1 MNNLLELVVHRVWND
16 GEGVRLFDLR
26 LINQDTLPL
35 FTAGANIGVH
45 INDDLVRHYSLCSH
59 PKESYRYVIAVAK
72 AADSK
77 GGSLWMHQ
85 HLKEGETITISPPQ
99 NHFSLHES
107 SAYSVLVAGGIG
119 ITPMLSMIMS
129 LEEQGKKWELHFV
142 SRNKRQTPL
151 LSQIM
156 AMQHSLKFG
165 HIHMYFSRSVPSSR
179 LDLPAIIASAPQ
191 GSHFYCCGPKSLLDD
206 YSKRLE
212 HVSSEKVHLEHF
224 HSEKTAANQGKFT
237 IVLARSG
244 IEIDVHQGQTVLD
257 VLKKHSINISYA
269 CGEGVCGSCEVQVL
283 EGLPDHRDS
292 VLSDTE
298 KNENKSMMVC
308 CSGSLSDRLILDL

>member
-1 MNNLLELVVHRVWND
+1 MNNLLELVVHRAWSD

-26 LINQDTLPL
+26 LKNQDTLPR

-45 INDDLVRHYSLCSH
+45 INDDLVRHYSLCNN
-59 PKESYRYVIAVAK
+59 PKESYRYIIAVAK

-85 HLKEGETITISPPQ
+85 HLKEGETISISPPQ
-99 NHFSLHES
+99 NHFSLDES
-107 SAYSVLVAGGIG
+107 SAYSILVAGGIG
-119 ITPMLSMIMS
+119 ITPMLAMMMS

-142 SRNKRQTPL
+142 SRDKNRAPL
-151 LSQIM
+151 LSQIIV
-156 AMQHSLKFG
+156 MQNSLKFG
-165 HIHMYFSRSVPSSR
+165 IIHLYFSRAVPSSR
-179 LDLPAIIASAPQ
+179 LDLPAIISRASKD
-191 GSHFYCCGPKSLLDD
+191 SHFYCCGPKSLLND
-206 YSKRLE
+206 YIKCLE

-224 HSEKTAANQGKFT
+224 HSEQTAANQGKFT

-244 IEIDVHQGQTVLD
+244 MEIDVNQGQTVLD

-283 EGLPDHRDS
+283 EGLPDHRDN

-298 KNENKSMMVC
+298 KDENKSMMVC
-308 CSGSLSDRLILDL
+308 CSGSISDRLILDL

>member
-1 MNNLLELVVHRVWND
+1 MNNLLELVVHRAWND

-26 LINQDTLPL
+26 LKNRDTLPR

-45 INDDLVRHYSLCSH
+45 INDDLVRHYSLCNN
-59 PKESYRYVIAVAK
+59 PKESYRYIIAVAK

-85 HLKEGETITISPPQ
+85 HLKEDGTISISPPQ
-99 NHFSLHES
+99 NHFSLDES
-107 SAYSVLVAGGIG
+107 SAYSILVAGGIG
-119 ITPMLSMIMS
+119 ITPILAMMMS
-129 LEEQGKKWELHFV
+129 LEEQGKKWELHYV
-142 SRNKRQTPL
+142 SRDKNRAPL
-151 LSQIM
+151 LSQIIV
-156 AMQHSLKFG
+156 MQNSLKFG
-165 HIHMYFSRSVPSSR
+165 IIHLYFSRAEPSSR
-179 LDLPAIIASAPQ
+179 LDLPAIISRAPKD
-191 GSHFYCCGPKSLLDD
+191 SHFYCCGPKSLLND
-206 YSKRLE
+206 YIKCLE

-224 HSEKTAANQGKFT
+224 HSEQTAANQGKFT

-244 IEIDVHQGQTVLD
+244 MEIDVHQGQTVLD

-283 EGLPDHRDS
+283 EGLPDHRDN

-298 KNENKSMMVC
+298 KDENKSMMVC

>member
-1 MNNLLELVVHRVWND
+1 MNNLLELVVHRAWND

-26 LINQDTLPL
+26 LKNQDTLPR

-45 INDDLVRHYSLCSH
+45 INDDLVRHYSLCNN
-59 PKESYRYVIAVAK
+59 PKESYRYIIAVAK

-85 HLKEGETITISPPQ
+85 HLKEGETISISPPQ
-99 NHFSLHES
+99 NHFSLDES
-107 SAYSVLVAGGIG
+107 SAYSILVAGGIG
-119 ITPMLSMIMS
+119 ITPMLAMMMS

-142 SRNKRQTPL
+142 SRDKNRAPL
-151 LSQIM
+151 LSQIIV
-156 AMQHSLKFG
+156 MQNSLKFG
-165 HIHMYFSRSVPSSR
+165 IIHLYFSRAVPSSR
-179 LDLPAIIASAPQ
+179 LDLPAIISRASKD
-191 GSHFYCCGPKSLLDD
+191 SHFYCCGPKSLLND
-206 YSKRLE
+206 YIKCLE

-224 HSEKTAANQGKFT
+224 HSEQTAANQGKFT

-244 IEIDVHQGQTVLD
+244 MEIDVNQGQTVLD

-283 EGLPDHRDS
+283 EGLPDHRDN

-298 KNENKSMMVC
+298 KDENKSMMVC
-308 CSGSLSDRLILDL
+308 CSGSISDRLILDL